1 LSRGFFVVLAV
12 VAVALVGVVGAALA
26 GQVELARRDEG
37 ENARLLTAARAVVD
51 ELLAARG
58 LDPRRLEAPR
68 ATAEELARA
77 LASIHRLNDGGSK
90 VEFRVFDGEPGHPH
104 VPLRNLCS
112 ADGRCVSLA
121 MRFTGAAAGA
131 SAGAS
136 GWPVRSIAWA
146 SAMALLVAVLVGVW
160 LWCSVVMPL
169 EQITAAA
176 EKVSAG
182 DLSTRAES
190 SERAS
195 AGHALTTFDN
205 MLGELAR
212 AQRNLAKAERRA
224 AWRDMAQRVA
234 HEIKNPLLPIQI
246 SVETLRKARRQ
257 GHADFDAMF
266 EEATATVLEEVERLR
281 RIVSEFSDFARLPR
295 PVPSEVNVG
304 EVLLHVASVLGA
316 GDDGSTVEV
325 IAEGGPW
332 IVPADRGQV
341 IQAALN
347 LAKNGLEA
355 AREAGPQRGDAA
367 PLVRLSVGTAAGR
380 VTLAVEDNGA
390 GVAEGERGQVF
401 DPYYTTKATG
411 TGLGLAIV
419 QRIVE
424 EHRGTIEVD
433 RSALGGA
440 RFTITFGPGP
450 VVDPATTIS

>member
-1 LSRGFFVVLAV
+1 
-12 VAVALVGVVGAALA
+12 
-26 GQVELARRDEG
+26 
-37 ENARLLTAARAVVD
+37 
-51 ELLAARG
+51 
-58 LDPRRLEAPR
+58 
-68 ATAEELARA
+68 
-77 LASIHRLNDGGSK
+77 
-90 VEFRVFDGEPGHPH
+90 
-104 VPLRNLCS
+104 
-112 ADGRCVSLA
+112 
-121 MRFTGAAAGA
+121 M
-131 SAGAS
+131 
-136 GWPVRSIAWA
+136 AWA
-146 SAMALLVAVLVGVW
+146 SAMALFVAVLVGVW
-160 LWCSVVMPL
+160 LWRSVVMPL

-182 DLSTRAES
+182 DLSARAES
-190 SERAS
+190 TERAS

-205 MLGELAR
+205 MLAELGR

-257 GHADFDAMF
+257 GHSDFDAMF

-295 PVPSEVNVG
+295 PVPTEVNVG

-316 GDDGSTVEV
+316 GTM
-325 IAEGGPW
+325 GP
-332 IVPADRGQV
+332 PSKSSRRADRGLSV
-341 IQAALN
+341 RTEASLIQAALN
-347 LAKNGLEA
+347 LAKNGLEGSAGGRPA
-355 AREAGPQRGDAA
+355 ARRRGTVGEAFCGNGR
-367 PLVRLSVGTAAGR
+367 GR